1 MTTSTTTTTMTTK
14 EEEEKGLIKVEEG
27 HCPWEESEAEPEEVV
42 LALATDAVATTA
54 TPLAQQLK
62 TTTVVVNKTKAAL
75 VEPQVILSTEVIS
88 SLKDRSP
95 SFLQRVMSHFRSY
108 RELWKT
114 NLSVLVVTTTA
125 IGWISSG
132 GSIVSKSLLA
142 LVCGTFLQSACANR
156 YDIVAQNL

>member
-1 MTTSTTTTTMTTK
+1 MSREISLETGDDVGGVVTTT
-14 EEEEKGLIKVEEG
+14 INKVEEG
-27 HCPWEESEAEPEEVV
+27 HCPWEESEVEPEEVV
-42 LALATDAVATTA
+42 ASAPPYATDDVVTT
-54 TPLAQQLK
+54 PILSQQQLK
-62 TTTVVVNKTKAAL
+62 TTTVVNNRSKAAL

-88 SLKDRSP
+88 TLKDRSP
-95 SFLQRVMSHFRSY
+95 SFFQSVMSHFRSY

-132 GSIVSKSLLA
+132 GSIVSKSFFA

-156 YDIVAQNL
+156 